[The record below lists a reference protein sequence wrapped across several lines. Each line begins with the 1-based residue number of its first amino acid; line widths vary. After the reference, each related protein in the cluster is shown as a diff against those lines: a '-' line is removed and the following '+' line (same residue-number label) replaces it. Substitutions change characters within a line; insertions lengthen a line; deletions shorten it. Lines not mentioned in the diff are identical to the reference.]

1 MKIYDEI
8 TREEIK
14 NPDLKAG
21 YLYDG
26 VIVVGHEDEC
36 IEVMEGTV
44 TEERP
49 DGLRRRIPAHD
60 ITEPCQYYHAYTKDE
75 LAAMQPLEEPSGDT
89 EARLA
94 ALEDELAAAKILLGV
109 E

>member
-8 TREEIK
+8 TGEELAS
-14 NPDLKAG
+14 PDLTAG

-26 VIVVGHEDEC
+26 SKITGR
-36 IEVMEGTV
+36 
-44 TEERP
+44 TEEHWEP
-49 DGLRRRIPAHD
+49 LGDTDGLQQLVPAED
-60 ITEPCQYYHAYTKDE
+60 ITEPCQYYHAYTEAE
-75 LAAMQPLEEPSGDT
+75 LAARQPEQPSSDT

>member
-8 TREEIK
+8 TGEELIS
-14 NPDLKAG
+14 PDLTAG

-26 VIVVGHEDEC
+26 TKVVGR
-36 IEVMEGTV
+36 
-44 TEERP
+44 TEEHWEP
-49 DGLRRRIPAHD
+49 LGDTDGLQQLVPAED
-60 ITEPCQYYHAYTKDE
+60 IVEPCQYYHAYPEAE
-75 LAAMQPLEEPSGDT
+75 LAARQPEQPSGDT

>member
-8 TREEIK
+8 TGEELES
-14 NPDLKAG
+14 PDLTVG

-26 VIVVGHEDEC
+26 YKVVGR
-36 IEVMEGTV
+36 
-44 TEERP
+44 TEEHWEP
-49 DGLRRRIPAHD
+49 LGDTDGLQQLVPAQD
-60 ITEPCQYYHAYTKDE
+60 ITEACRYYHEYSSDE
-75 LAAMQPLEEPSGDT
+75 LAARQPEQPSGDT
-89 EARLA
+89 EARLT